1 MNFHMGI
8 MRRISFFTKCQDKD
22 FISRI
27 ASKLNALEYK
37 QNDLIWDTNEN
48 SDAST
53 DIIQKLICSL
63 FHAVRTGQNGDR
75 AESDDF

>member
-53 DIIQKLICSL
+53 DIIKKLIFSL